1 MLEQN
6 KFQVY
11 MEVFS
16 DGSAAIFKGTCGI
29 PSIQAGDV
37 RLMGLTIA
45 PDFLYVVSDIY
56 SLSQE
61 DKNTLDGLV
70 ADMKE
75 TYKTKAKDYA
85 TLNVYDNTNS
95 SLIIDTLSIP
105 TQRAKYE
112 ASKTD
117 AE

>member
-1 MLEQN
+1 M
-6 KFQVY
+6 V
-11 MEVFS
+11 
-16 DGSAAIFKGTCGI
+16 
-29 PSIQAGDV
+29 
-37 RLMGLTIA
+37 LTIA
-45 PDFLYVVSDIY
+45 PDFLYVVSDIVN
-56 SLSQE
+56 LSTE
-61 DKNTLDGLV
+61 YTTPLDGLV

-105 TQRAKYE
+105 TQRAKFE